1 MIVGNEPFYDL
12 MIVPSKLKLVDT
24 IEFCEILKIDKQTLL
39 DKIKKAK
46 NYSRIKPSVFLAQ
59 ISKNDYAVIQEK
71 LWKYNGFSVRKKS
84 NRNYLLNSASNI
96 LGYIS
101 EVNDYEI
108 NDNSYLEH
116 MIPHHQVAVD
126 ISILLQKKTK
136 NPEMQDILRK
146 LIWVQNYEI
155 QLMRDMAK
163 GLPENDMS
171 TSEIDMVRN
180 YTITIGDLTKP
191 NKVGLTKTYCD
202 PHFFDPKKHMEHMK
216 HMKLDDK
223 MYIKHMIPHHQVA
236 IDMSKRLLLHTN
248 NSYLIDFCRKL
259 IIDQQGEIFYMNNLL
274 NNSYNYQSE
283 LLQNLS
289 ILKNYILQKI

>member
-1 MIVGNEPFYDL
+1 MKLIVSILLIFLICLVIFLFITNKTSDICRGYLTDNE
-12 MIVPSKLKLVDT
+12 
-24 IEFCEILKIDKQTLL
+24 
-39 DKIKKAK
+39 
-46 NYSRIKPSVFLAQ
+46 
-59 ISKNDYAVIQEK
+59 
-71 LWKYNGFSVRKKS
+71 
-84 NRNYLLNSASNI
+84 
-96 LGYIS
+96 
-101 EVNDYEI
+101 
-108 NDNSYLEH
+108 YLEH
-116 MIPHHQVAVD
+116 RIPQLQVAVD

-155 QLMRDMAK
+155 QLMQVMAK
-163 GLPENDMS
+163 SLPENDMS

-236 IDMSKRLLLHTN
+236 VDMSKVLLKNTKN
-248 NSYLIDFCRKL
+248 DFMIYLANRIIRSQNAEIILLNDMLSKKRYSHQSKL
-259 IIDQQGEIFYMNNLL
+259 II
-274 NNSYNYQSE
+274 
-283 LLQNLS
+283 
-289 ILKNYILQKI
+289 